1 MKKLT
6 ILSFFLM
13 LILNQVRSQS
23 SYEIY
28 DKISGTAVKVLNG
41 AVLTRSI
48 KTTNTD
54 YSFALQVKNISAV
67 KCVSRIRKYYV
78 DTVQG
83 TSNYFCWDG
92 CYFKWV
98 MVSNPVTIK
107 PSEIFEGLDLHYNCA
122 KLQGQTRMKYV
133 VYNDANRNDSIGF
146 DVIFISSI
154 TGIGETAD
162 AGAEVR
168 GYPNPASSTV
178 NFTDLD
184 RFPFKVSLL
193 KTLAIRPRI
202 AGQPKISSSPEEK
215 IEPVFMQPVRAAE
228 CHTGD
233 KGIPCFIAAIEIGA
247 VVGERLF
254 KVYVFLL
261 EVFNGK
267 LPAFGSFHHL
277 PCNILF
283 DHGGGFGVQ
292 T

>member
-178 NFTDLD
+178 NFAYTNL
-184 RFPFKVSLL
+184 S
-193 KTLAIRPRI
+193 
-202 AGQPKISSSPEEK
+202 
-215 IEPVFMQPVRAAE
+215 
-228 CHTGD
+228 GD
-233 KGIPCFIAAIEIGA
+233 MASIVMKN
-247 VVGERLF
+247 VVGQEICRIPATASSGEIRWD
-254 KVYVFLL
+254 VSAYP
-261 EVFNGK
+261 NGIYFYTIESGKQIKSTRK
-267 LPAFGSFHHL
+267 LIIQH
-277 PCNILF
+277 
-283 DHGGGFGVQ
+283 
-292 T
+292 